1 MKKNK
6 LVNVIV
12 FLALTLLF
20 YNCQNEPLEQ
30 NIDLSEASKVL
41 SGIKQE
47 NTTLQEI
54 KNDPYLNSIL
64 EKASKNIKKDRN
76 PSKNTNATFSNLN
89 LSNQVKK

>member
-12 FLALTLLF
+12 SLALTLLF

-54 KNDPYLNSIL
+54 KNDPYFDLDKRFLEELSGIL
-64 EKASKNIKKDRN
+64 IV
-76 PSKNTNATFSNLN
+76 FF
-89 LSNQVKK
+89 

>member
-12 FLALTLLF
+12 SLALTLLF